1 MNDCKRR
8 EFILN
13 SIQTN
18 VILGSDVLFPNILN
32 ASKLEFKDLSCGDMN
47 KKRILVAYASEY
59 GSTNEVA
66 KYIGSILCQ
75 NGNKVDVQWIQN
87 INNLDDYDSIIIGSP
102 IQYDTW
108 MPDAI
113 KFITKHQDT
122 LSKLEVSYFFTCL
135 TLSKKTKQT
144 ELQANEYA
152 NNLYKLIPKIK
163 PKSIGQFSGVLDYSK
178 MSFLSKII
186 FKSGFF
192 ILGVKEGDYRNWA
205 DIKSW
210 TNKQG

>member
-8 EFILN
+8 KFIIN
-13 SIQTN
+13 SVKTSA
-18 VILGSDVLFPNILN
+18 ILGSGIFFPSILN
-32 ASKLEFKDLSCGDMN
+32 ASQLKFKNFSCGSIN
-47 KKRILVAYASEY
+47 NKRILIAYASEY

-66 KYIGSILCQ
+66 KYMGNILCQ
-75 NGNKVDVQWIQN
+75 KGNKVDVRWIQN
-87 INNLDDYDSIIIGSP
+87 INNLDHYDSVIIGSP

-108 MPDAI
+108 IPDTI
-113 KFITKHQDT
+113 KFITKYQDS

-152 NNLYKLIPKIK
+152 TDLYKLIPKIK
-163 PKSIGQFSGVLDYSK
+163 PKSIGQFAGVLDYSK
-178 MSFLSKII
+178 MSFLSKVI

-205 DIKSW
+205 DIKFW